1 VNRACWAAQKIVDPI
16 TDHYVTVST
25 VVTDKA
31 VDAGI
36 GTRQNH
42 TTIYSGMELDW
53 FISPSI
59 EAEVAREKWGI
70 PAAANVVGTIARM
83 VPVKGY
89 DILFDAI
96 PEILRRHPDTYFL
109 LVGDG
114 PLTDEF
120 QNRARQMGIAER
132 VVFCGLVPREEI
144 PRVLAAMDL
153 MAHPAR
159 YEGLP
164 RVLVQALAM
173 GKPCVAFD
181 ADGTREVVVSGETGY
196 LITPGDAHAF
206 ADAVNDLLADQER
219 RQRFGSAG
227 RRKVD
232 PAFRV
237 ETMVSE
243 TDRVYQELYQRRN
256 A

>member
-1 VNRACWAAQKIVDPI
+1 
-16 TDHYVTVST
+16 
-25 VVTDKA
+25 
-31 VDAGI
+31 
-36 GTRQNH
+36 
-42 TTIYSGMELDW
+42 M
-53 FISPSI
+53 
-59 EAEVAREKWGI
+59 GI
-70 PAAANVVGTIARM
+70 PAAVKVVGTIARM

-96 PEILRRHPDTYFL
+96 PAILRDHPDTYFL

-114 PLTDEF
+114 PLKEELLA
-120 QNRARQMGIAER
+120 RAKRMGFAER

-144 PRVLAAMDL
+144 PTALAAMDL

-181 ADGTREVVVSGETGY
+181 ADGTREVVVTGETGY
-196 LITPGDAHAF
+196 LIEPGDSDAF
-206 ADAVNDLLADQER
+206 AAAVNELLSDPER
-219 RQRFGSAG
+219 RQSLGKAG
-227 RRKVD
+227 RKRVD

-243 TDRVYQELYQRRN
+243 TDRVYQELLQQRSS
-256 A
+256 